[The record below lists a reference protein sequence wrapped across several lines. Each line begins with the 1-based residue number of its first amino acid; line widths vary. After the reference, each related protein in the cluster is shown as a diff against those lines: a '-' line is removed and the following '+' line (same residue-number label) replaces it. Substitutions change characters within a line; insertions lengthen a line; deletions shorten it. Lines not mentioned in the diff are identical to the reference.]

1 MRRALSG
8 IAVVVVLALIAS
20 QLVIPSRLSGEIEQ
34 RLERGGGSAEVTLRG
49 WPALLMLGGRG
60 EELDVTGSGLA
71 FDLGGRRDVS
81 LERLEGFERVLIE
94 LEDSDV
100 GPIEADRIRLAR
112 RDRDAEYE
120 LIVTATTTPRE
131 LAAQIGDA
139 AGGTLG
145 GVLGSLAG
153 SALPDGGRTA
163 VPLSLRASIDSVD
176 GRAEVTDASGSVAG
190 VPAGSLAR
198 VVVEAVLE
206 RL

>member
-8 IAVVVVLALIAS
+8 I
-20 QLVIPSRLSGEIEQ
+20 
-34 RLERGGGSAEVTLRG
+34 
-49 WPALLMLGGRG
+49 
-60 EELDVTGSGLA
+60 
-71 FDLGGRRDVS
+71 
-81 LERLEGFERVLIE
+81 
-94 LEDSDV
+94 
-100 GPIEADRIRLAR
+100 
-112 RDRDAEYE
+112 
-120 LIVTATTTPRE
+120 
-131 LAAQIGDA
+131 A

-190 VPAGSLAR
+190 VRAGPLAQ
-198 VVVEAVLE
+198 VVVDAVLQ